1 MGLESGGVSLGCTGR
16 KGEDR
21 REAMWKLRRWSLCV
35 VCGTAALKNIIFSTP
50 QTKITHFLRMEFV
63 LESADARRQDA
74 VCLCLP
80 VRPGAQRRENPRHR
94 GRVPDSRGLRHR
106 DGVRVL
112 VCVCVHTHMR
122 VCTCVRMRAHV
133 CACVC
138 TCVCACACMCVCTSH
153 SVVSDSLQL
162 LDCSQQGSSVQ
173 GILQA
178 RILE

>member
-50 QTKITHFLRMEFV
+50 QTKITHFLRMEFM

-112 VCVCVHTHMR
+112 VCVYMCVHACTRVCMCVHMR
-122 VCTCVRMRAHV
+122 VCVCMHV
-133 CACVC
+133 CVHESFSR
-138 TCVCACACMCVCTSH
+138 V
-153 SVVSDSLQL
+153 
-162 LDCSQQGSSVQ
+162 
-173 GILQA
+173 
-178 RILE
+178 